1 MNDVVISG
9 IQQVGIGVSN
19 LKEAW
24 KWYRENFGMD
34 VRVFEEKAQAGLM
47 KIYTGGKARNRHA
60 ALAVNLQGG
69 GGFEIWQY
77 TDRVPEAPGFD
88 ICLGDLG
95 IFAVKIKTK
104 DVENTYKQFKQRNL
118 NLLNEVQQDPRG
130 EKYFFVKD
138 PYGNLFQVVSG
149 DGWFRKEKKLTGAAY
164 GVMIGTSNID
174 LAKKFYSNIL
184 GYDHVVYDE
193 TGIFNDF
200 TGINGGDQKV
210 RRVLLYHSKD
220 RMGAFSR
227 MFGTSYIELIESA
240 NRKPRKIFQGRLWG
254 DLGFIH
260 LCYDIRGMREM
271 KKMCQQ
277 DGFPFTVDS
286 ETDHENG
293 VFDMGEASGHFAY
306 VEDPDGT
313 LIEFVETHKIPVIKK
328 LGWYMNL
335 SKRHPEKAL
344 PNWMIKAL
352 RFNKVKD

>member
-47 KIYTGGKARNRHA
+47 KIYTGGKARSRHA
-60 ALAVNLQGG
+60 ALALNLQGG

-77 TDRVPEAPGFD
+77 TDRVPEAPEFD

-200 TGINGGDQKV
+200 TGISGGDQKV
-210 RRVLLYHSKD
+210 RRVLLFHSKG

-227 MFGTSYIELIESA
+227 MFGTSYIELIDFCTQ
-240 NRKPRKIFQGRLWG
+240 PRFTYSHKWAVGDILLWDQRAILHRGRPWP
-254 DLGFIH
+254 
-260 LCYDIRGMREM
+260 YDQPRTLDSVCCSMVDT
-271 KKMCQQ
+271 
-277 DGFPFTVDS
+277 DGLELART
-286 ETDHENG
+286 
-293 VFDMGEASGHFAY
+293 AIA
-306 VEDPDGT
+306 
-313 LIEFVETHKIPVIKK
+313 
-328 LGWYMNL
+328 
-335 SKRHPEKAL
+335 
-344 PNWMIKAL
+344 
-352 RFNKVKD
+352 